1 LGHEI
6 SNLESEKNS
15 KNENENIDMYA
26 MSKYVKENVLW
37 WDVECPVLNGR
48 IRHVFKEHSDFD
60 ASINDGV
67 IAGSDRGDG
76 GPISE
81 NNDHNYNNDNDYND
95 NNSNNNDSINFK
107 THNHENIYSTPGKS
121 DGITF
126 TIINSN
132 SDGSVPLFKDRVVL
146 GTAHLSHQKI
156 QEIMSSND
164 NILSLPLVLSTSIM
178 DNGNSLNV
186 SNNSENFGPKSGSG
200 PLNGPGSG
208 PFSEPSVEPTYF
220 LTLNVSHRFQPVLY
234 RSVDLTNQ
242 HNNATNTDND
252 NDNINNDKNTTKASI
267 DILKKYANKKIQ
279 KFENGKIHKNTAT
292 NIDRN
297 EKNIESLSLYE
308 QILKG
313 VHTRT
318 YIEKYGDYV
327 KEKKIE
333 KLFVDNDN
341 KIENLIDTGIMI
353 VCSHECAY
361 LLNI

>member
-1 LGHEI
+1 
-6 SNLESEKNS
+6 
-15 KNENENIDMYA
+15 
-26 MSKYVKENVLW
+26 
-37 WDVECPVLNGR
+37 
-48 IRHVFKEHSDFD
+48 
-60 ASINDGV
+60 
-67 IAGSDRGDG
+67 
-76 GPISE
+76 
-81 NNDHNYNNDNDYND
+81 
-95 NNSNNNDSINFK
+95 
-107 THNHENIYSTPGKS
+107 
-121 DGITF
+121 
-126 TIINSN
+126 
-132 SDGSVPLFKDRVVL
+132 VVL